1 MKHII
6 SLGAGVQSSTM
17 ALMAAHGEIT
27 PMPDCAIFADT
38 KAEPKSVYKWLDWL
52 EPKLPY
58 PVHRVTAGDLTTD
71 GIELKISRK
80 TGQQYIRTLIP
91 MFTAR
96 EKFPDQPLL
105 NWAEDLEKAMK
116 RGILTR
122 KCTRDYKIE
131 PIRSLIRQ
139 QTGLFRKRSPQ
150 TPVVTQWIGI
160 STDEAD
166 RMKPSDEMWLDDRW
180 PLLELNMSRTDCFTW
195 MESHGYPKPPR
206 SACKFCPFHNDDEW
220 IRLRDEEPIEFAE
233 AVAYDIQVR
242 DIIRNN
248 ETTMT
253 SDVYLH
259 DSLKP
264 LGEVVF
270 VPGTGKQRKSNECEG
285 VCST

>member
-38 KAEPKSVYKWLDWL
+38 QAEPAGVYKWLDWL
-52 EPKLPY
+52 EPKLPF
-58 PVHRVTAGDLTTD
+58 PVHRVTAGNLTED
-71 GIELKISRK
+71 GLQLKTSKK
-80 TGQQYIRTLIP
+80 TGKQYIRTLIP
-91 MFTAR
+91 MFTAS

-105 NWAEDLEKAMK
+105 NWAEDLEKAMQ

-122 KCTRDYKIE
+122 KCTRDYKIS
-131 PIRSLIRQ
+131 PIRSLVRKQ
-139 QTGLFRKRSPQ
+139 VGLFRQRSPKS
-150 TPVVTQWIGI
+150 PVVTQWIGI

-166 RMKPSDEMWLDDRW
+166 RMKPSEEMWLDDRW
-180 PLLELNMSRTDCFTW
+180 PLIELGMSRTDCFTW
-195 MESHGYPKPPR
+195 MEKNGYPKPPR
-206 SACKFCPFHNDDEW
+206 SACKFCPFHDDDEW
-220 IRLRDEEPIEFAE
+220 IRLRDEEPLEFAE
-233 AVAYDIQVR
+233 AVAYDQLMRSIIQ
-242 DIIRNN
+242 DND
-248 ETTMT
+248 TTMT

-270 VPGTGKQRKSNECEG
+270 VAGKGKRRKSNECEG
-285 VCST
+285 VCGT